1 MTNLSTFRQ
10 SGGLCGLTRQGQ
22 IMLMQFH
29 MQRLLSTQYSKN
41 SSMLGHFPIFP
52 GTRFMPFII
61 AKQQYGPQVAGN
73 TLLCG
78 LA

>member
-1 MTNLSTFRQ
+1 
-10 SGGLCGLTRQGQ
+10 
-22 IMLMQFH
+22 MLMQFH